1 MNLFVRSNSL
11 WQYGRVHIVIKI
23 GDFNIGKF
31 SEKAPIA
38 NINSLPINRLVQYY
52 KHVMFLSDIELVQI
66 LKLMNTNINLFLVI
80 YPFFITLYLL
90 LHLSNVSHRRRVR
103 EREYSYSPSPD
114 RKRGS
119 KRPKREKKHKRR
131 SPSASPS
138 LSPPPKRSNHY

>member
-1 MNLFVRSNSL
+1 MKGEDIIHYNLLRGGGATHNHLSTT
-11 WQYGRVHIVIKI
+11 IE
-23 GDFNIGKF
+23 GKEQF
-31 SEKAPIA
+31 Y
-38 NINSLPINRLVQYY
+38 YY
-52 KHVMFLSDIELVQI
+52 KHIMFLQI
-66 LKLMNTNINLFLVI
+66 LKLMNTSMNLFLVI
-80 YPFFITLYLL
+80 CPFFITLYLL
-90 LHLSNVSHRRRVR
+90 LYLSNVSHRRRVR

>member
-1 MNLFVRSNSL
+1 MKGEDIIHHNLLRGGGATHNHL
-11 WQYGRVHIVIKI
+11 NTTIE
-23 GDFNIGKF
+23 GKEQF
-31 SEKAPIA
+31 Y
-38 NINSLPINRLVQYY
+38 YY

-66 LKLMNTNINLFLVI
+66 FKLMNTNINLFLVI

-90 LHLSNVSHRRRVR
+90 LYFSNVSHRHRVR

-138 LSPPPKRSNHY
+138 LSPPPKISNHY